1 MVEFLKVQ
9 YRMSRVTETQID
21 MLVAQGRIS
30 VEDKIY
36 IVG

>member
-9 YRMSRVTETQID
+9 YKLGRVTEAQLN
-21 MLVAQGRIS
+21 MLIAQGRIS